1 VCVMSC
7 LGKIFH
13 VSPPRRLHLMR
24 SSAAQCRSGAPTHI
38 TMLSLRDLGAA
49 IVTAAGCG
57 AWWGVGK
64 FSAWLSASTPASLA
78 GVTLA
83 RWQWVNVAAFAVN
96 VVSVAIPGRIDD
108 EMATQMKKEAKIRKS
123 PRSTAS
129 GVPKDSIY
137 RSLVTPAG
145 WAFLIWPVIYLAES
159 VFTAAQAS
167 SSLDQIS
174 AAAYASAAPWWALSC
189 TLQALWCV
197 AFRDWAKAPGHFWIS
212 GSLLVAE
219 SVSLGKAV
227 AAMDAAKV
235 AFPSAAYL
243 CGRLPLALHHGWITA
258 AAVVNVNSWIAVS
271 ENYPSRMSNAEFQAR
286 SAFIS
291 HAAAAFVGCRVSW
304 SSRDPT
310 FAAVIAWALYAIAA
324 DGGWRKRN
332 IVERFGE
339 KPLRDI
345 ADNALFYARAM
356 ATLCVIL
363 AAKPTVDPYLP
374 VLFNR

>member
-1 VCVMSC
+1 
-7 LGKIFH
+7 
-13 VSPPRRLHLMR
+13 MR
-24 SSAAQCRSGAPTHI
+24 SSAAQCRSGAPTPI

-123 PRSTAS
+123 PRSVAS

-197 AFRDWAKAPGHFWIS
+197 AFRDWAKAPSHFWIS

-271 ENYPSRMSNAEFQAR
+271 ENYPSQDEQRGVSGAIRVYIARGGGVCRMPRLVELKGPDVRGGHRVGAVRHRGGRRLEEEEHR
-286 SAFIS
+286 GTVRGE
-291 HAAAAFVGCRVSW
+291 AAAGHCRQRFVLRSGDGDALRV
-304 SSRDPT
+304 PGGQ
-310 FAAVIAWALYAIAA
+310 A
-324 DGGWRKRN
+324 DGG
-332 IVERFGE
+332 
-339 KPLRDI
+339 PL
-345 ADNALFYARAM
+345 FAR
-356 ATLCVIL
+356 CDGV
-363 AAKPTVDPYLP
+363 V
-374 VLFNR
+374 

>member
-1 VCVMSC
+1 
-7 LGKIFH
+7 
-13 VSPPRRLHLMR
+13 
-24 SSAAQCRSGAPTHI
+24 
-38 TMLSLRDLGAA
+38 MLSLRDLGAA

-123 PRSTAS
+123 PRSVAS

-189 TLQALWCV
+189 TLQALW
-197 AFRDWAKAPGHFWIS
+197 
-212 GSLLVAE
+212 
-219 SVSLGKAV
+219 
-227 AAMDAAKV
+227 
-235 AFPSAAYL
+235 
-243 CGRLPLALHHGWITA
+243 
-258 AAVVNVNSWIAVS
+258 
-271 ENYPSRMSNAEFQAR
+271 
-286 SAFIS
+286 
-291 HAAAAFVGCRVSW
+291 
-304 SSRDPT
+304 
-310 FAAVIAWALYAIAA
+310 
-324 DGGWRKRN
+324 
-332 IVERFGE
+332 
-339 KPLRDI
+339 
-345 ADNALFYARAM
+345 
-356 ATLCVIL
+356 
-363 AAKPTVDPYLP
+363 
-374 VLFNR
+374 